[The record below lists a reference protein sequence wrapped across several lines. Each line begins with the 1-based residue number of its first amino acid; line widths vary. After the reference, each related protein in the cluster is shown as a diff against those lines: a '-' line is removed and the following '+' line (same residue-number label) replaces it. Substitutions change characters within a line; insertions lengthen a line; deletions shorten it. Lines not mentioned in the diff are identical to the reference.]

1 MFIVQQHYG
10 CAVRIPYTSARPA
23 SIHHNTPNVQEN
35 KRKKKNQKKTEYLS
49 TARFLHKKKR
59 LK

>member
-10 CAVRIPYTSARPA
+10 CVVRIPYTSAQPA

-35 KRKKKNQKKTEYLS
+35 KRKKNLKKTEYLS
-49 TARFLHKKKR
+49 TARFLHQKKR